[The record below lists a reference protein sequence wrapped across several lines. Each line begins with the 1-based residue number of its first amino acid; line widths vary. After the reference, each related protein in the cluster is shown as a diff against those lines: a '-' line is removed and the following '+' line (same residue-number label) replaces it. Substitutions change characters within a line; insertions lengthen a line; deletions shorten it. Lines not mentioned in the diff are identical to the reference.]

1 MAVLDEPFA
10 FDLVKGQ
17 TVCIGKMYTLFDLC
31 LDADEL
37 GVDGTADEVAVEVV
51 LIEGG
56 ALFGLFLPSAFL
68 AQEQV
73 RKLFIHSIIL

>member
-1 MAVLDEPFA
+1 MF
-10 FDLVKGQ
+10 
-17 TVCIGKMYTLFDLC
+17 TLFDLG

-37 GVDGTADEVAVEVV
+37 GVDGTADQVAVEVV

-68 AQEQV
+68 AKEQV